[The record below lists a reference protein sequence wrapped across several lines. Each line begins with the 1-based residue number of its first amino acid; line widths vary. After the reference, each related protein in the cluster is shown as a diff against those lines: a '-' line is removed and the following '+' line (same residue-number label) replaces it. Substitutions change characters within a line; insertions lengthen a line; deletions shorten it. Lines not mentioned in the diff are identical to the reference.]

1 MVDLAMDR
9 WRGRH
14 LFLGGGQDDGLGEKK
29 QGGLQHGGA
38 VFVSRTAVMV
48 VRVRGITLLRFGG
61 GVRWLAVGEALFHG
75 GNFQMLDEVEDRR
88 KAQQHDPQ
96 SDEKEGVL
104 GLKHGAELC
113 LCSRNVKNLAGGR
126 AMAGLVR
133 LLSRRTYTFPW
144 QCGEIG
150 LAWSMTLANQ
160 LTVLRILLIPVFV
173 FFSISY
179 GQSLDAGRPLEW
191 QRVAAILVFIFAA
204 VTDGLDGYIARHWNQ
219 RSRLGA
225 VLDPIA
231 DKGLLLTA
239 IVTLSLGNWNQAFPL
254 WFPVLVIAR
263 DAVILAGC
271 GVLYFLN
278 GALDVKPTWT
288 GKAAT
293 AAQMVAIAWMM
304 LQLPH
309 YLASVYAA
317 GILTL
322 VSGVDY
328 LIQGSLQARHHAKPH
343 SS

>member
-1 MVDLAMDR
+1 
-9 WRGRH
+9 
-14 LFLGGGQDDGLGEKK
+14 
-29 QGGLQHGGA
+29 
-38 VFVSRTAVMV
+38 
-48 VRVRGITLLRFGG
+48 
-61 GVRWLAVGEALFHG
+61 
-75 GNFQMLDEVEDRR
+75 
-88 KAQQHDPQ
+88 
-96 SDEKEGVL
+96 
-104 GLKHGAELC
+104 
-113 LCSRNVKNLAGGR
+113 
-126 AMAGLVR
+126 MA
-133 LLSRRTYTFPW
+133 
-144 QCGEIG
+144 

-239 IVTLSLGNWNQAFPL
+239 IVTLSFGNWNQAFPL

-278 GALDVKPTWT
+278 QGLDVKPTWT

-309 YLASVYAA
+309 YLASVYVA

-343 SS
+343 TS